1 MQRIIILYGESRRDN
16 QRRRA
21 HHLREQFGQGRNHG
35 MRETAAKL
43 LPLGPDDMYRKEP
56 SDKVRYFKRDEE
68 EVAAKVNRRM
78 HWSSHS

>member
-1 MQRIIILYGESRRDN
+1 
-16 QRRRA
+16 
-21 HHLREQFGQGRNHG
+21 

>member
-1 MQRIIILYGESRRDN
+1 
-16 QRRRA
+16 
-21 HHLREQFGQGRNHG
+21 

-68 EVAAKVNRRM
+68 VSGSQGEQADALV
-78 HWSSHS
+78 